1 LATETRY
8 EHRVKGRNPKEGR
21 AYKRGK
27 EKGDKVLSPD
37 ENAFHKNFSKFIT
50 KAQRGSMITTITLK
64 YDYIYKD
71 IHMYEKKKSVCISV
85 CVCVCEW
92 RFLRAPMRLLL
103 IKLEVARTASGR
115 LFAKNFLNF
124 VVISFT
130 LLEFLSANL

>member
-8 EHRVKGRNPKEGR
+8 EHRVKGRNPKGGGR

-27 EKGDKVLSPD
+27 RRGMKILSPD

-71 IHMYEKKKSVCISV
+71 IHMYEKEKK
-85 CVCVCEW
+85 CVY
-92 RFLRAPMRLLL
+92 
-103 IKLEVARTASGR
+103 
-115 LFAKNFLNF
+115 
-124 VVISFT
+124 
-130 LLEFLSANL
+130 